1 MAQWLHSTNH
11 KVRTAKASCVQ
22 ERRAASEP
30 AAQWLH
36 TPTTKYGLPKPAACS
51 HRASEQ
57 RAATEP
63 HPKTQTAKDDPDC
76 KAFPM
81 YNEHGLGDG
90 ASYGGKAPRKL
101 GWNGKFTTVPTG

>member
-1 MAQWLHSTNH
+1 MQPVSQRLSGCTHQPQSMDCQ
-11 KVRTAKASCVQ
+11 SQ
-22 ERRAASEP
+22 
-30 AAQWLH
+30 L
-36 TPTTKYGLPKPAACS
+36 
-51 HRASEQ
+51 

-63 HPKTQTAKDDPDC
+63 ASNVQPLSLTPKTQTAKDDPDC

>member
-1 MAQWLHSTNH
+1 MRARASSKQVSDVQPASRWLSGCT
-11 KVRTAKASCVQ
+11 Q
-22 ERRAASEP
+22 
-30 AAQWLH
+30 
-36 TPTTKYGLPKPAACS
+36 PTTKYGLPKPAACS